1 MYQIR
6 RGVFETNSSS
16 THSITITKWQ
26 KPKEKLIPRNYNS
39 IYIVEEYGDVG
50 GGECEYVLHTHYDEV
65 DKLRYIVNMLATVY
79 DNIIGSENF
88 ILLVNRDLFVWLKEV
103 VQEET
108 GTRIEF
114 EKPNSKYFPYFET
127 TYSDEE
133 DIRDLLDL
141 TEVGDSFDK
150 EKFKARV
157 REIIFNK
164 DIVIYNENLPYGF
177 EDAGIKEQIGGM

>member
-1 MYQIR
+1 MEQIR

-177 EDAGIKEQIGGM
+177 ENAGIKEQIGGM